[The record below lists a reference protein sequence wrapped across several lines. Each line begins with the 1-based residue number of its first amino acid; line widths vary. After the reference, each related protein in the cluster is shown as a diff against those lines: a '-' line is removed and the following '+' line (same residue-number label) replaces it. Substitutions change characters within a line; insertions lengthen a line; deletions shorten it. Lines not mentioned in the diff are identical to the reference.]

1 MIVLELL
8 LEQGYHA
15 VEQAVKAVVMEV
27 LLLLEARKSSR
38 STFVLL
44 LCLASGS

>member
-1 MIVLELL
+1 MLVLELL
-8 LEQGYHA
+8 LKQGYHA
-15 VEQAVKAVVMEV
+15 VEQAVKVLVVEV
-27 LLLLEARKSSR
+27 LLLLEARKSSS

>member
-1 MIVLELL
+1 MLVLELL
-8 LEQGYHA
+8 LKHGYHA
-15 VEQAVKAVVMEV
+15 VVQVVKVVVAEV

>member
-1 MIVLELL
+1 MLALELL
-8 LEQGYHA
+8 LKHGYHA
-15 VEQAVKAVVMEV
+15 VVQAVKVVVVEV